1 MFEQHFGFEKT
12 PFARNIP
19 DSELFHTSQMDEL
32 CSRLEYAA
40 QNQLFAVITGDVG
53 AGKTTAIRRFTA
65 ALPPD
70 KFTVLYISDSTLTP
84 RNFYFEVLN
93 QLGIKPH
100 FFRGDAKRQLM
111 RALVDIREIG
121 KKQPV
126 IIADEAHLLNREM
139 LEEVRFLLN
148 TKMDSENPMSLI
160 LVGQLELRDVL
171 KKQFFE
177 AIRQRIDLRYSL
189 HPFDRVDTA
198 GYIKRH
204 LEYAGESRD
213 VFTDA
218 AIDAIFNFSKGSARC
233 INQLCTTCLVHAAQA
248 GKRIIDDH
256 MVSLIIDEE
265 FAW

>member
-1 MFEQHFGFEKT
+1 MFNSHFGFEKT
-12 PFARNIP
+12 PFARSIP
-19 DSELFHTSQMDEL
+19 EKDLFHTSQIDEL

-40 QNQLFAVITGDVG
+40 RNSLFAVITGDVG
-53 AGKTTAIRRFTA
+53 SGKTTAIRRFTSVLA
-65 ALPPD
+65 PD
-70 KFTVLYISDSTLTP
+70 KYTVLYISDSTLTP

-111 RALVDIREIG
+111 RALVDLREID
-121 KKQPV
+121 KKRTV

-148 TKMDSENPMSLI
+148 VKMDSENPMSLI
-160 LVGQLELRDVL
+160 LVGQLELRDIL

-198 GYIKRH
+198 GYIKHH
-204 LEYAGESRD
+204 LEYAGENRD

-218 AIDAIFNFSKGSARC
+218 AIDVIFGYSQGSARC
-233 INQLCTTCLVHAAQA
+233 INKLCTTCLVHAAQA

-256 MVSLIIDEE
+256 MTSLIIEEE